1 MIKKIVSVLLII
13 SMIFLLGSCGKKE
26 ETTPT
31 ETEDYVLPTQVI
43 DADISLPYIS
53 TDSFFPYSAKSSLNR
68 DLIPLIYE
76 GLFVPTEDGKGMP
89 QLAVSGKNEGKKVTV
104 KLLSNVKFSD
114 GVQLT
119 SAYVKAAYDKAKN
132 NGYYNKSLK
141 NIASIAT
148 PDNFTVVF
156 TLYNPDAL
164 ALNVLDFP
172 IVRLSGKKYVGTG
185 KYSIGYLDEI
195 PYLQV
200 NTNHREYNKNWNK
213 QVALYD
219 MAGVSSP
226 IYPFK
231 ANEISV
237 YKDDLSDGKYNNL
250 SSVTVSEKM
259 NNLVFV
265 GVNSTWAGS
274 VTSLPW
280 VRQAIN
286 IGVNRSGIVAASFLG
301 QGDPVVTPFKN
312 SFYQLNTENLPGT
325 NGEMERAIA
334 ILERN
339 GYTQVNGDGVR
350 TNGKNALRVNI
361 LVCTQNQYKL
371 TVAQALKS
379 SLEEIGFGVTIT
391 QKKTAKEF
399 TDALK
404 TGHFGLYI
412 GETQLT
418 ANCDLSEFFTKDG
431 TLSYGVNDE
440 FFAEYSAYK
449 SGVDSTTVFVEGF
462 STEVPFIPLFYRKTV
477 VSVNPNIT
485 GVSAGYNI
493 YADIC
498 NWKVSTN
505 E

>member
-1 MIKKIVSVLLII
+1 M
-13 SMIFLLGSCGKKE
+13 
-26 ETTPT
+26 
-31 ETEDYVLPTQVI
+31 
-43 DADISLPYIS
+43 
-53 TDSFFPYSAKSSLNR
+53 
-68 DLIPLIYE
+68 
-76 GLFVPTEDGKGMP
+76 
-89 QLAVSGKNEGKKVTV
+89 
-104 KLLSNVKFSD
+104 
-114 GVQLT
+114 
-119 SAYVKAAYDKAKN
+119 
-132 NGYYNKSLK
+132 
-141 NIASIAT
+141 
-148 PDNFTVVF
+148 
-156 TLYNPDAL
+156 

-172 IVRLSGKKYVGTG
+172 IIRLSGKKYVGTG

-195 PYLQV
+195 PYFQV
-200 NTNHREYNKNWNK
+200 NTNHRDYTKGWHK
-213 QVALYD
+213 QIALYD

-250 SSVTVSEKM
+250 SSVTVPEKM

-274 VTSLPW
+274 VTSLAW

-312 SFYQLNTENLPGT
+312 GFYQLNTENFPGA

-350 TNGKNALRVNI
+350 TNGKNALKVNI

-391 QKKTAKEF
+391 QKKTPKDF

-404 TGHFGLYI
+404 TGHYGLYI

-431 TLSYGVNDE
+431 ALSYGVDKE
-440 FFAEYSAYK
+440 FFAEYTAYK
-449 SGVDSTTVFVEGF
+449 SGIDSTTVFVESF
-462 STEVPFIPLFYRKTV
+462 LTEVPFIPLFYRKAV
-477 VSVNPNIT
+477 VSVNPNIS
-485 GVSAGYNI
+485 GVKADYNV
-493 YADIC
+493 YNNVC
-498 NWKVSTN
+498 NWKVDTN